1 MKRRACSSSRTR
13 SSLIHAGRGRF
24 SAAIGD
30 SLFANHKTTRACTRG
45 GGSVA
50 VAPPLTESIAPR
62 LLLFCWVLDVF
73 DLVKLDIFGRVVE
86 FLDPDVHVLH
96 DIGRVRI
103 DRNRSA
109 RALPLHALGSR
120 NQRLSIGLA
129 VTSRALVSLGTSS
142 SLKAMMRH
150 EPSRTQPIRAGAT
163 PSNISGGGQIW
174 NLS

>member
-1 MKRRACSSSRTR
+1 
-13 SSLIHAGRGRF
+13 
-24 SAAIGD
+24 
-30 SLFANHKTTRACTRG
+30 
-45 GGSVA
+45 VA

-62 LLLFCWVLDVF
+62 LLLFCWVLDVL
-73 DLVKLDIFGRVVE
+73 DLVKLDVSGHAFE
-86 FLDPDVHVLH
+86 FLDPADVHVLH
-96 DIGRVRI
+96 DIARDRI

-109 RALPLHALGSR
+109 RALLLHALGSR
-120 NQRLSIGLA
+120 DQRLSIGLA

-150 EPSRTQPIRAGAT
+150 EPSRTPPIRAGAT